1 MVGFGR
7 SMDAAGINWTL
18 LWRSMARP
26 LRAVKLRTVP
36 PGRGCIGTIRRM
48 LFEVAFFLFGAKLEN
63 RTLFK
68 VARYVPDQVY
78 VDKLLRG
85 SRREQPDALPRRS
98 NVASAKRFVPPTDPN
113 KQKSLFY
120 ASG

>member
-1 MVGFGR
+1 
-7 SMDAAGINWTL
+7 
-18 LWRSMARP
+18 
-26 LRAVKLRTVP
+26 
-36 PGRGCIGTIRRM
+36 M

-68 VARYVPDQVY
+68 VARYVPDQVD

-85 SRREQPDALPRRS
+85 SPGEQPDVLPGRS
-98 NVASAKRFVPPTDPN
+98 NVASASASFYQADPN

-120 ASG
+120 A

>member
-1 MVGFGR
+1 
-7 SMDAAGINWTL
+7 
-18 LWRSMARP
+18 
-26 LRAVKLRTVP
+26 
-36 PGRGCIGTIRRM
+36 M

-78 VDKLLRG
+78 VDKLLRA
-85 SRREQPDALPRRS
+85 SRGEQPDALPRRS
-98 NVASAKRFVPPTDPN
+98 NVASASASFYQADPN

-120 ASG
+120 A

>member
-1 MVGFGR
+1 
-7 SMDAAGINWTL
+7 
-18 LWRSMARP
+18 
-26 LRAVKLRTVP
+26 
-36 PGRGCIGTIRRM
+36 M

-85 SRREQPDALPRRS
+85 SRREQPDALSRRS

-113 KQKSLFY
+113 VSFMRQDDSNEPSMIHSP
-120 ASG
+120 SGFDFRKPL